1 MLKTNQLFMTSYSSR
16 QKIILDRIEEVKI
29 DLGYTND
36 KVFAKDCGVSYP
48 TLLAI
53 RETHT
58 AGVKFLNGINAL
70 LVKNKKK
77 AKGNKYFIQDV

>member
-1 MLKTNQLFMTSYSSR
+1 MAGYSSK
-16 QKIILDRIEEVKI
+16 QKIIIERIEEVKI

-48 TLLAI
+48 TLLSI

-58 AGVKFLNGINAL
+58 AWVRFLNGINAL

-77 AKGNKYFIQDV
+77 AKGNKYFISD

>member
-1 MLKTNQLFMTSYSSR
+1 MTLYSSK
-16 QKIILDRIEEVKI
+16 QKIILDRIEDVKI
-29 DLGYTND
+29 ELGYSND
-36 KVFAKDCGVSYP
+36 KIFAKDCGVSYP

-70 LVKNKKK
+70 IAKNKKK
-77 AKGNKYFIQDV
+77 PKGNKYFIAD

>member
-1 MLKTNQLFMTSYSSR
+1 MAGYSSK
-16 QKIILDRIEEVKI
+16 QKIIIERIEEVKI

-48 TLLAI
+48 TLLSI

-58 AGVKFLNGINAL
+58 A
-70 LVKNKKK
+70 
-77 AKGNKYFIQDV
+77 